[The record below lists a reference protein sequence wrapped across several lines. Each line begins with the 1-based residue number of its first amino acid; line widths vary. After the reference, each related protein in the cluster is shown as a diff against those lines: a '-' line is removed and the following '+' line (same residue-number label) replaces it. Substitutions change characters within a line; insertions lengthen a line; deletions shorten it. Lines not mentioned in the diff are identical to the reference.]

1 MIKKKNVLI
10 TGSSGFIGSN
20 LKVYLENS
28 FNDLNIT
35 SIKHSSSEKLLLRKL
50 KDINFIFHLAGV
62 NRSKSLKEFSDNF
75 LFLDKICNILKNNKL
90 TIPIVFASTILI
102 DKKNEVKSKMHER
115 YIQSKIKAEN
125 VLKKYNSYTRNKVY
139 IYRLPHIMGKWAK
152 PNYNSVIATFCHN
165 IANDKKVI
173 IQNEND
179 KLLIVQIDDV
189 VESFIEKIYKNEK
202 GGVSKI
208 YLKNKSITVLQL
220 YKKIYKFNNFLKDNY
235 TPSLKSKFDRNL
247 YSTFISYLPS
257 KKLTFPLKNN
267 KDQRGN
273 FVECFKSLDFGQIS
287 FFTSNSKISRGGHF
301 HHLKCEIFIVI
312 QGKALYQSK
321 KIIGGNKK
329 EFILSDKNLKII
341 RTIPGEIHSIK
352 NIDKKKLIVMLW
364 SNEIFSKNKPDT
376 FFIK

>member
-20 LKVYLENS
+20 LKVRLENS

-35 SIKHSSSEKLLLRKL
+35 SIKYSSSEKLLIKKL
-50 KDINFIFHLAGV
+50 KETNFIFHLAGI
-62 NRSKSLKEFSDNF
+62 NRSKSYKDFNGNF
-75 LFLDKICNILKNNKL
+75 LFLGRICNILKNYKL

-102 DKKNEVKSKMHER
+102 DKKNNTQSKMHQK

-125 VLKKYNSYTRNKVY
+125 VLKEYNSYTRNKIY

-165 IANDKKVI
+165 IANDKKI
-173 IQNEND
+173 IMQNENN

-189 VESFIEKIYKNEK
+189 IDSFIQKINKNEK
-202 GGVSKI
+202 GDVSKI
-208 YLKNKSITVLQL
+208 YLKNKTITVLQL
-220 YKKIYKFNNFLKDNY
+220 YKKINKFNDFLNDNY

-247 YSTFISYLPS
+247 YSTFISYLP
-257 KKLTFPLKNN
+257 KKRLTFPLKNN

-273 FVECFKSLDFGQIS
+273 FVECFKNLDFGQIS

-321 KIIGGNKK
+321 NIINGNKK
-329 EFILSDKNLKII
+329 EFLLSDQKLKII
-341 RTIPGEIHSIK
+341 RTVPGEIHSIK

-364 SNEIFSKNKPDT
+364 SNEIFDKNNPDT
-376 FFIK
+376 YFIK